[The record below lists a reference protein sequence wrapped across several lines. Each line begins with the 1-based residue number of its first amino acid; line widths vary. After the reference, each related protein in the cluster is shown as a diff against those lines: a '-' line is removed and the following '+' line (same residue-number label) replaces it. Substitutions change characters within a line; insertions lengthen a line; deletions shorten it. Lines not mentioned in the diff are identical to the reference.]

1 MTAVCGLARTSWQFF
16 FARVGVT
23 VGEAGGT
30 PGANSLLSDYFP
42 ATRRAMALTVFAL
55 GAPIG
60 AYVGYNVAGA
70 IADHYG
76 WRAVFFALGIPGV
89 LAGIGV
95 WLTVREPQ
103 RGCLD
108 AGDTETPTIVET
120 MRFMWQQ
127 RSAVHVMMG
136 TAVCALWGWGL
147 MFWTPTFLQRTYHMS
162 VGEAGDVTKNMHLW
176 GGGIA
181 TLVTG
186 FLMARGGMAD
196 ARRVV
201 WLLGGGIGIATIAS
215 GVVYYTRDLALAKAM
230 LWIFIPAIY
239 FYIGPGFGLL
249 NNLAQCR
256 MRAMFCAMVLFL
268 ANLGN
273 LVIAPPLI
281 GKLSDSFA
289 AHLQVTNVDSLRL
302 AMLCL
307 VPTGLWATAHLFLAA
322 RDILKD
328 QERARGF
335 PFQGTPAPRLPAT
348 TADGLLRRRGNR
360 CLGIRNQ
367 HIRSQP
373 RSPDRQLM
381 GHTGGAVLNVAG
393 GEQRQ
398 DLLVDLFD
406 EFAIP
411 GCRDWIPLERHVH
424 RFPVRGHR
432 RIVAGARRAWR
443 RLQHIHLDPHA
454 RERVRPAEPGA
465 AVRAHL

>member
-1 MTAVCGLARTSWQFF
+1 MSELSTAASDTAGLGVAPLQSASFMERWYVLIMMCLVYTLSIADRYVVSTVLDPIRLELHLTDRGVAILTGFAFGLFYVVLGFPLSWLIDRKNRRNIVAACLVLWSIMTAVCGLARTSWQFF

-42 ATRRAMALTVFAL
+42 ANRRAMALTVFAL

-60 AYVGYNVAGA
+60 AWLGYNVAGA
-70 IADHYG
+70 IADRYG

-89 LAGIGV
+89 LAGIAV
-95 WLTVREPQ
+95 WLTVREPK

-108 AGDTETPTIVET
+108 AGDQDTPTIPET
-120 MRFMWQQ
+120 LRFLWQQ
-127 RSAVHVMMG
+127 RSAVHLMMG

-162 VGEAGDVTKNMHLW
+162 VGEAGVVTQNMHLW

-181 TLVTG
+181 TVVTG
-186 FLMARGGMAD
+186 FLMARRGMTD
-196 ARRVV
+196 ARRIV
-201 WLLGGGIGIATIAS
+201 WLLAGGIGIATVAS
-215 GVVYYTRDLALAKAM
+215 GVVYYTRDLAVAKAM

-281 GKLSDSFA
+281 GSLSDWFA
-289 AHLQVTNVDSLRL
+289 PNHVSNADSLRL

-335 PFQGTPAPRLPAT
+335 PF
-348 TADGLLRRRGNR
+348 
-360 CLGIRNQ
+360 
-367 HIRSQP
+367 
-373 RSPDRQLM
+373 
-381 GHTGGAVLNVAG
+381 
-393 GEQRQ
+393 
-398 DLLVDLFD
+398 
-406 EFAIP
+406 
-411 GCRDWIPLERHVH
+411 
-424 RFPVRGHR
+424 
-432 RIVAGARRAWR
+432 
-443 RLQHIHLDPHA
+443 
-454 RERVRPAEPGA
+454 
-465 AVRAHL
+465 

>member
-1 MTAVCGLARTSWQFF
+1 MSELQSSVATGVGELRATPATQSTTLLVRWYVLIMMCLVYTLSIADRYVVSTVLDPIRLELHLTDSGVAWLTGAAFGLFYVVLGFPLSWLIDRKSRRAIVAACLVLWSVMTAMCGLARTSLQFF

-60 AYVGYNVAGA
+60 AWVGYNVAGA
-70 IADHYG
+70 IADRYG

-89 LAGIGV
+89 LAGIAV
-95 WLTVREPQ
+95 WLTVREPR

-108 AGDTETPTIVET
+108 SGDDGEAPSIRTTL
-120 MRFMWQQ
+120 RFLWQQ

-147 MFWTPTFLQRTYHMS
+147 MFWTPAFLQRTYHMS
-162 VGEAGDVTKNMHLW
+162 VGQAGALTQNMHLW

-181 TLVTG
+181 TLATG
-186 FLMARGGMAD
+186 FLMARSSMVD
-196 ARRVV
+196 ARRIV
-201 WLLGGGIGIATIAS
+201 WLLAAGIALATVAS
-215 GVVYYTRDLALAKAM
+215 GVVYYTRDLALARAM
-230 LWIFIPAIY
+230 LWIFIPSIY

-281 GKLSDSFA
+281 GALSDWFA
-289 AHLQVTNVDSLRL
+289 PNHISNADSLRL

-307 VPTGLWATAHLFLAA
+307 VPTGFWAAAHLYLAA

-335 PFQGTPAPRLPAT
+335 PY
-348 TADGLLRRRGNR
+348 
-360 CLGIRNQ
+360 
-367 HIRSQP
+367 
-373 RSPDRQLM
+373 
-381 GHTGGAVLNVAG
+381 
-393 GEQRQ
+393 
-398 DLLVDLFD
+398 
-406 EFAIP
+406 
-411 GCRDWIPLERHVH
+411 
-424 RFPVRGHR
+424 
-432 RIVAGARRAWR
+432 
-443 RLQHIHLDPHA
+443 
-454 RERVRPAEPGA
+454 
-465 AVRAHL
+465 

>member
-1 MTAVCGLARTSWQFF
+1 MSELQSAVASETAGLGVARLQSASLMERWYVLIMMCLVYTLSIADRYVVSTVLDPIRVELHLTDRGVAILTGFAFGLFYVVLGFPLSWLIDRKNRRNIVAACLVLWSVMTAVCGLARTSWQFF

-23 VGEAGGT
+23 IGEAGGT

-42 ATRRAMALTVFAL
+42 ANRRAMALTVFAL

-60 AYVGYNVAGA
+60 AWLGYNVAGA

-89 LAGIGV
+89 LAGIAV
-95 WLTVREPQ
+95 WLTVREPT

-108 AGDTETPTIVET
+108 AGDQDTPTIPET
-120 MRFMWQQ
+120 LRFLWQQ

-162 VGEAGDVTKNMHLW
+162 VGEAGVVTQNMHLW

-181 TLVTG
+181 TVVTG
-186 FLMARGGMAD
+186 FLMARRGMTD
-196 ARRVV
+196 ARRIV
-201 WLLGGGIGIATIAS
+201 WLLAGGIGIATLAS

-281 GKLSDSFA
+281 GALSDWFA
-289 AHLQVTNVDSLRL
+289 PNHVTNADSLRL

-307 VPTGLWATAHLFLAA
+307 VPTGLWATAHLLLAA
-322 RDILKD
+322 RDIVKD

-335 PFQGTPAPRLPAT
+335 PF
-348 TADGLLRRRGNR
+348 
-360 CLGIRNQ
+360 
-367 HIRSQP
+367 
-373 RSPDRQLM
+373 
-381 GHTGGAVLNVAG
+381 
-393 GEQRQ
+393 
-398 DLLVDLFD
+398 
-406 EFAIP
+406 
-411 GCRDWIPLERHVH
+411 
-424 RFPVRGHR
+424 
-432 RIVAGARRAWR
+432 
-443 RLQHIHLDPHA
+443 
-454 RERVRPAEPGA
+454 
-465 AVRAHL
+465 

>member
-1 MTAVCGLARTSWQFF
+1 MSELQSTVASDTAGLRVAPLQSASLVERWYVLIMMCLVYTLSIADRYVVSTVLDPIRLELHLTDRGVAILTGFAFGLFYVVLGFPLSWLIDRKNRRNIVAACLVLWSIMTAVCGLARTPWQFF

-23 VGEAGGT
+23 IGEAGGT

-42 ATRRAMALTVFAL
+42 ANRRAMALTVFAL

-60 AYVGYNVAGA
+60 AWLGYNVAGA

-89 LAGIGV
+89 LAGIAV
-95 WLTVREPQ
+95 WLTVREPK

-108 AGDTETPTIVET
+108 AGDQDTPTIPET
-120 MRFMWQQ
+120 LRFLWQQ

-162 VGEAGDVTKNMHLW
+162 VGEAGVVTQNMHLW

-181 TLVTG
+181 TVVTG
-186 FLMARGGMAD
+186 FLMARRGMAD
-196 ARRVV
+196 ARRIV
-201 WLLGGGIGIATIAS
+201 WLLAGGVGIATVAS
-215 GVVYYTRDLALAKAM
+215 WVVYYTRDLAVAKAM

-281 GKLSDSFA
+281 GALSDWFA
-289 AHLQVTNVDSLRL
+289 PNHVTNADSLRL

-307 VPTGLWATAHLFLAA
+307 VPTGLWATAHLLLAA
-322 RDILKD
+322 RDILND
-328 QERARGF
+328 QERARSF
-335 PFQGTPAPRLPAT
+335 PL
-348 TADGLLRRRGNR
+348 
-360 CLGIRNQ
+360 
-367 HIRSQP
+367 
-373 RSPDRQLM
+373 
-381 GHTGGAVLNVAG
+381 
-393 GEQRQ
+393 
-398 DLLVDLFD
+398 
-406 EFAIP
+406 
-411 GCRDWIPLERHVH
+411 
-424 RFPVRGHR
+424 
-432 RIVAGARRAWR
+432 
-443 RLQHIHLDPHA
+443 
-454 RERVRPAEPGA
+454 
-465 AVRAHL
+465 